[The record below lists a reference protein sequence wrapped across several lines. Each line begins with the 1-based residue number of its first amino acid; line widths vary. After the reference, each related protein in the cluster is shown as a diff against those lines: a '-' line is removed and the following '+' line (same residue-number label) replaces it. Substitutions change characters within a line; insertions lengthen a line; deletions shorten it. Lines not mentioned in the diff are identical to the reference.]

1 MFEFNSQN
9 ASILKLRNLKYY
21 KLCKCQKPKPK
32 PKEYYTFTT
41 IVLIGQVTKK
51 LMKK

>member
-1 MFEFNSQN
+1 MIEFNYEN
-9 ASILKLRNLKYY
+9 ASILELKNLKYY
-21 KLCKCQKPKPK
+21 NLCKCQKPK

-41 IVLIGQVTKK
+41 IVLTGQVTKK